1 MRDPQ
6 NKRGAEIPDSI
17 RQVLFGEWDP
27 IGVNDNANLSDEY
40 DSYITPVYR
49 ILTGSRSEE
58 DLVALL
64 EHTERH
70 TMGLPPTSSEHV
82 RQVARRLLSLDVTL

>member
-1 MRDPQ
+1 MKDPQ
-6 NKRGAEIPDSI
+6 NKRGAKIQDSI
-17 RQVLFGEWDP
+17 RQVLFGGWDP

-58 DLVALL
+58 DLVAFL
-64 EHTERH
+64 EHTERQ
-70 TMGLPPTSSEHV
+70 TMGLPPTPSDHV
-82 RQVARRLLSLDVTL
+82 RQVARR